1 MARVPYIDDTS
12 HPQLKPLADRIR
24 KERGGK
30 LLNLYRVLLNSPKI
44 AEAWLQFFTVIRQQ
58 SDLPDRYREL
68 AIMVIAVV
76 NGADYEFRQHV
87 PFALSA
93 GLSQAQLDA
102 LPRWRESTLFDAA
115 DRAVLDYAESMT
127 RDVHVP
133 QPVFDAVAQHFD
145 AHLIVDLSATIGGY
159 NLVSRVL
166 EALKVDHE

>member
-1 MARVPYIDDTS
+1 MARVPYIDDIS
-12 HPQLKPLADRIR
+12 HPELKPLADRIR
-24 KERGGK
+24 NERGGK
-30 LLNLYRVLLNSPKI
+30 LLNLYRALLNSPKI

-93 GLSQAQLDA
+93 GLSQAQLDTLA
-102 LPRWRESTLFDAA
+102 SWRESTLFDAA

-133 QPVFDAVAQHFD
+133 QSVFDAVAQHFD